1 MILVTGGTGHTGR
14 RLVRTLAD
22 RGEVVRV
29 LTRGPERVA
38 AGPVGAGR
46 VEAVAGDLTDSGSV
60 APAFAGCDAVVAMTH
75 IRMAP
80 QVIAGCRAAGV
91 RRALFMSSTRRFT
104 RFPEETARQVIA
116 GEDAVRASG
125 LDWTIIR
132 PSMIYGSDADNN
144 LVHLQRALERWPL
157 HPLPAGGRMLWQPV
171 FTWHVV
177 AALVAALDRP
187 VAVGRDYTIAG
198 PEPVAYRDMVRTM
211 LRHMGRRRLLVP
223 VLLWFLRGMSS
234 LLGAVM
240 RRPPLTGDQI
250 DRLHED
256 KVFDISD
263 ARRDLGFDP
272 VSFDAGI
279 ARKIAGD
286 V

>member
-1 MILVTGGTGHTGR
+1 MILVTGGTGHTGG
-14 RLVRTLAD
+14 RLVRTLAE
-22 RGEVVRV
+22 RGAVVRV
-29 LTRGPERVA
+29 LTRNPERVA
-38 AGPVGAGR
+38 AGAVGSGA
-46 VEAVAGDLTDSGSV
+46 VEAFAGDLTVPES
-60 APAFAGCDAVVAMTH
+60 AMPAFAGCDAVVAMTH

-80 QVIAGCRAAGV
+80 HVIAGCHAAGV
-91 RRALFMSSTRRFT
+91 RRAVFMSSTRRFT

-116 GEDAVRASG
+116 GEDAVRSSG

-144 LVHLQRALERWPL
+144 LVHLQRALERWPV

-171 FTWHVV
+171 FTWDVV
-177 AALVAALDRP
+177 AALVAALHRP

-198 PEPVAYRDMVRTM
+198 PGPVCYRDMVRTM

-223 VLLWFLRGMSS
+223 VPLWLLRALAEAA
-234 LLGAVM
+234 GAVM
-240 RRPPLTGDQI
+240 RKPPLTRDQVE
-250 DRLHED
+250 RLHED

-272 VSFDAGI
+272 VSFDEGI